1 MRIRTRDWTA
11 WKFHE
16 SSLAENARSENV
28 RGEQRPDCQLRA
40 QLVNYFKSQVFLNRS
55 REAAVMAKKNKEA
68 RSYVKLQSTESDHCY
83 FTERNRRNSTQR
95 LELRKYD
102 PTLRKHVLYKEAK

>member
-1 MRIRTRDWTA
+1 
-11 WKFHE
+11 
-16 SSLAENARSENV
+16 
-28 RGEQRPDCQLRA
+28 
-40 QLVNYFKSQVFLNRS
+40 
-55 REAAVMAKKNKEA
+55 MAKKNKEA

-83 FTERNRRNSTQR
+83 YTERNRRNSTQR